1 NHWMACAWFGVSWL
15 NADGENWVAASGLK
29 HRDVLYQYLSCILW
43 SFAQLGVGE
52 FVLPP
57 TNSIELLLC
66 AFIAFRSL
74 ITAATLI
81 STMGN
86 LIAGLRKIREDETS
100 EFRLLRR
107 FLKHNNIPH
116 EVGHKVTQFLQ
127 HQYSEKQ
134 QSRSA
139 DVRVPLLDLL
149 SPPLFNELCFERY
162 RDSLCKLKLVDDLLE
177 DPDMQTVLA
186 LHQLARSSLTQL
198 VAASGDVI
206 FLSGKM
212 ERLLLLRPSCSEA
225 VRHQARL
232 EMVFLIT
239 PWLGAMGSIISRF
252 DDDAA
257 GRFDY
262 VAVIHLV
269 GATVLITVGMIL
281 YKTNCLPSAAHYL
294 EDPSCSSALC
304 GWFSWLPMVATC
316 PTLMTGGAQDIVV
329 TCVDWIGAII
339 LYVPLVEEPLSLMA
353 AYVAYGSLAWAR
365 VVQLHLSEVD
375 SRISVTPYFCRL
387 IAVVGLTA
395 IALQIRI
402 RYLSLKGTPLTPDC
416 LEARARTQFE
426 ADEVLLEQRQML
438 ERFRTARYVQFG
450 HGKGVAADREREVWS
465 RRRLYKAE
473 LTGRLLWAI
482 HLHRQSMLSSEV
494 LDHILTFLYEPIRP
508 VVNCIGLLADDGT
521 SMISSTQDTVAS
533 SGVLSSLSSLSSV
546 AALRKA
552 LSARQWLAF
561 ERPPCNTKSEAA
573 ESEQAGSGNGNALV
587 PSPLRFMKYFRVRKT

>member
-1 NHWMACAWFGVSWL
+1 
-15 NADGENWVAASGLK
+15 
-29 HRDVLYQYLSCILW
+29 
-43 SFAQLGVGE
+43 
-52 FVLPP
+52 
-57 TNSIELLLC
+57 
-66 AFIAFRSL
+66 
-74 ITAATLI
+74 
-81 STMGN
+81 
-86 LIAGLRKIREDETS
+86 
-100 EFRLLRR
+100 
-107 FLKHNNIPH
+107 
-116 EVGHKVTQFLQ
+116 
-127 HQYSEKQ
+127 
-134 QSRSA
+134 
-139 DVRVPLLDLL
+139 
-149 SPPLFNELCFERY
+149 
-162 RDSLCKLKLVDDLLE
+162 
-177 DPDMQTVLA
+177 
-186 LHQLARSSLTQL
+186 
-198 VAASGDVI
+198 
-206 FLSGKM
+206 M

-281 YKTNCLPSAAHYL
+281 YKTNCLPFAAHYL

-587 PSPLRFMKYFRVRKT
+587 PSPLRFMKYFRVRKMGSRA